1 MRYCAVCGC
10 HSKSLGTSASGTR
23 AVAESNLS
31 FHYLPGDC
39 KVDKKWLVAM
49 DNPCYKDSDPGSLK
63 SVVICLKH
71 FQDMDFCDAGTS
83 NTSSMQSRSRRK
95 LNKGTSAAL

>member
-10 HSKSLGTSASGTR
+10 HSKSLGTSASSTW

-49 DNPCYKDSDPGSLK
+49 DNLCYKDSDPGSLK

-71 FQDMDFCDAGTS
+71 FKIWIFVMLELATPLRCKVDLS
-83 NTSSMQSRSRRK
+83 EN
-95 LNKGTSAAL
+95 